1 MDGAVN
7 TVMVG
12 GPFGGRLEGS
22 VAGVYTGITLDTS
35 CAHDTHIHLRQYVC
49 GQWLTMWSRTTI
61 PEEMTMEKTKQTV
74 YYYTFINDKGETVRP
89 RRPGTLEAITNT
101 SFARATPLMG
111 TALEVDEDDL
121 DEDGFYPR
129 K

>member
-1 MDGAVN
+1 MAGAVN

-12 GPFGGRLEGS
+12 GPFGGRLVVS

-35 CAHDTHIHLRQYVC
+35 CAHDTHIHLSQYVC
-49 GQWLTMWSRTTI
+49 GQWLAMWSRAAI
-61 PEEMTMEKTKQTV
+61 AEEMAMEKTKQTV
-74 YYYTFINDKGETVRP
+74 YYYTCINDKGETVRP
-89 RRPGTLEAITNT
+89 RRPGTLDAITHT
-101 SFARATPLMG
+101 RFARATPLMG
-111 TALEVDEDDL
+111 TALEVEEDDL